1 MQSLCLFLSLAR
13 QSSLPQP
20 LASLFISS
28 HHRIGKLRSCLR
40 PRLPPNR
47 RSSSSLRPNERRQT
61 QNLEQTSAS
70 LACARV
76 ANRSERHD
84 QESGRCRCRFQGVMM
99 DPASVRR
106 LTAARESPNPME
118 ASNSTSVLILL
129 PGTEAI
135 ESNLPQSATVG
146 RSVDRILGLT
156 IYCIITFSRE
166 FIGHCSPAYC
176 STANKR
182 HKRLERLKF
191 TLSDPHELLGD
202 SRGAKLLDP
211 DELPLLYCLP
221 PDRWCDAIDN
231 RLFLAWKRYT
241 HALKDDAAYI
251 HVYIGPKASPA

>member
-99 DPASVRR
+99 GPASVRR
-106 LTAARESPNPME
+106 LAAARESPNPME
-118 ASNSTSVLILL
+118 ASNSTSVLIRL
-129 PGTEAI
+129 PGTDAI

-166 FIGHCSPAYC
+166 FICSLAYY
-176 STANKR
+176 SAANKR
-182 HKRLERLKF
+182 HKRLERLKV
-191 TLSDPHELLGD
+191 TLSDPHELRGN

-211 DELPLLYCLP
+211 YELPLLYCLP